1 MSFSRAHF
9 SILTL
14 PMIAA
19 KFNRNCCGDQGDT
32 RIYSA
37 SGEPHLSLKDSRSS
51 KTCSRGRDSASSLS
65 IKKPTP
71 TPHEAP
77 SSRVAKVE
85 PARVPSRKLRGVP
98 PQLTHLGE
106 PEAGRDALHV
116 REDHGRDIQVGIE
129 RGLVRVDLA
138 LTASELHGGVARARV
153 GGRRGSVGSSTAAFF
168 PANLVSSEGRLGRH
182 HHRAHASPTPAWR
195 AGWLA

>member
-98 PQLTHLGE
+98 PQLTHCGE
-106 PEAGRDALHV
+106 PDAGPDALHV
-116 REDHGRDIQVGIE
+116 REDRGRDIQVGIE
-129 RGLVRVDLA
+129 RGLVRVELA
-138 LTASELHGGVARARV
+138 LTALELHGGVALRGREWEDVVALLARP
-153 GGRRGSVGSSTAAFF
+153 SAFF
-168 PANLVSSEGRLGRH
+168 GRSTVMSAFLRCC
-182 HHRAHASPTPAWR
+182 RWATAR
-195 AGWLA
+195 

>member
-65 IKKPTP
+65 IKKENLRQLHMRPL
-71 TPHEAP
+71 AP
-77 SSRVAKVE
+77 ASLKSN
-85 PARVPSRKLRGVP
+85 LRGYPAASFEASLHNLLTCASLRRV
-98 PQLTHLGE
+98 LTHCTCEKTTVAISKLGSNVGWYASILRLPLRSCMVALRGRE
-106 PEAGRDALHV
+106 WEDVVALLARPSVFLVGRPSCPLFAAGAFPQRAV
-116 REDHGRDIQVGIE
+116 
-129 RGLVRVDLA
+129 
-138 LTASELHGGVARARV
+138 TACRSLLRRA
-153 GGRRGSVGSSTAAFF
+153 
-168 PANLVSSEGRLGRH
+168 
-182 HHRAHASPTPAWR
+182 
-195 AGWLA
+195 